1 MPDNAAYWSQRR
13 KELDATLVRDEAA
26 FFETMRRYYNQEAA
40 RLDQEIAAYYAKY
53 GEGNVIEYRRLLES
67 LSDEDKTL
75 LIQRTDEFV
84 AKYPEY
90 AHLVPT
96 RESIYQLNRLE
107 GLRQSIAMQQLEM
120 GAREIADATAFF
132 QQMVARYANGAAELL
147 GFGGSFYTVDHA
159 LVQLVVG
166 QSWCEGRNFSARIW
180 DNRDALT
187 RSLYTD
193 LVNGMIRGDSY
204 QRIADAMQQRF
215 QNVSRRNIERL
226 VFTEDTFLANE
237 AAMQV
242 YANDASF
249 QEYVFVATNDSRT
262 CDVCRALDGQQFQIK
277 KRMPGVNFPPM
288 HPWCRCFFDPVYG
301 GASAVRQQAQ
311 RVTRS
316 GGSGLTSGAESGIM
330 KAGRRFEEYSENP
343 SLLGESTPEEKYK
356 SYIAQGLV
364 VKPLGRGSFKNIPFE
379 SGGGYRVYF
388 DDSMQ
393 KSLMYHPEKRSHHD
407 GAYYKLS
414 DGKYGVKRF
423 DIRGNPI
430 EE

>member
-40 RLDQEIAAYYAKY
+40 RLDQEIAAYYARY

-147 GFGGSFYTVDHA
+147 GFGDSFYTVDHA

-166 QSWCEGRNFSARIW
+166 RSWCEGRNFSARIW

-215 QNVSRRNIERL
+215 QSVSRRNIERL

-301 GASAVRQQAQ
+301 GASATASAAQ

-316 GGSGLTSGAESGIM
+316 GGSGLTSGAQGGIIKNASGAPI
-330 KAGRRFEEYSENP
+330 KIVAHT
-343 SLLGESTPEEKYK
+343 SLHETPNSITQKTSSK
-356 SYIAQGLV
+356 
-364 VKPLGRGSFKNIPFE
+364 
-379 SGGGYRVYF
+379 GGIERN
-388 DDSMQ
+388 
-393 KSLMYHPEKRSHHD
+393 
-407 GAYYKLS
+407 YYGS
-414 DGKYGVKRF
+414 DGKQVKQIANNDHGKPKQHPFGEHGEHAHDYIYDDSGALVDRPIRNLTDREREENR
-423 DIRGNPI
+423 DIL
-430 EE
+430 